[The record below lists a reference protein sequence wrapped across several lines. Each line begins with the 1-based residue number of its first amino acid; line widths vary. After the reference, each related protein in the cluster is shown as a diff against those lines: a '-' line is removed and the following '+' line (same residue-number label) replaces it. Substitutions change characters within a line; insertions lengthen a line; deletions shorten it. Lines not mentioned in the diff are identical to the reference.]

1 MTNTKAPKVDYSGY
15 LSLEKLLSIQNP
27 ESRKAGR
34 EAHDEM
40 LFIIVH
46 QTYELWFAQILHELN
61 SVRGHF
67 QAPKLEDQALGPCV
81 ARLDRI
87 TKIQKLML
95 EQVGVLE
102 TMTPMD
108 FLDFRDLLYP
118 ASGFQSFQFRM
129 IENRLGLQADK
140 RVRFDHDSYLAR
152 LTPSERIQAETAE
165 KEASLFNLIEGW
177 LERTPFLQMKDFSF
191 WQSYRATVDKMLA
204 DDQDSIQKNPLFT
217 EEGRKAQLEQLAK
230 TRGSFDV
237 LHDEAKMKEAIL
249 DGRWRLSHKATLA
262 ALFIF
267 LYRDEPALQLPYKLL
282 SLMSDIDEGFTAWR
296 ARHAQMALRM
306 IGTKIGTGG
315 SSGAEYLSKSAATHR
330 IFHDLTR
337 LATFLIPRRHLPK
350 LPDEVKNKLA
360 FQYQI

>member
-1 MTNTKAPKVDYSGY
+1 MTNTKPQRVDYAGY

-61 SVRGHF
+61 SVRNHF
-67 QAPKLEDQALGPCV
+67 LAPKLQDEALGPCV
-81 ARLDRI
+81 DRLDRV
-87 TKIQKLML
+87 TKIQRLML
-95 EQVGVLE
+95 DQVGVLE

-129 IENRLGLQADK
+129 VENRLGLQADK
-140 RVRFDHDSYLAR
+140 RVQFDREGYLAR
-152 LTPSERIQAETAE
+152 LTPSERIIAEKAET
-165 KEASLFNLIEGW
+165 EASLFTLIESW

-191 WQSYRATVDKMLA
+191 WQSYRSTVDQMLA
-204 DDQDSIQKNPLFT
+204 ADQESIQKNPHLNDQS
-217 EEGRKAQLEQLAK
+217 RVVQLEQLAK
-230 TRGSFDV
+230 TRASFEV
-237 LHDEAKMKEAIL
+237 LYDEAKMKAAIS

-282 SLMSDIDEGFTAWR
+282 SLMTDIDEGFTAWR
-296 ARHAQMALRM
+296 SRHAQMALRM

-315 SSGAEYLSKSAATHR
+315 SSGAEYLAKSAATHR
-330 IFHDLTR
+330 VFHDLSR
-337 LATFLIPRRHLPK
+337 LATFLIPRRNLPR
-350 LPDEVKNKLA
+350 LPAEVKSKLA
-360 FQYQI
+360 FQYQL